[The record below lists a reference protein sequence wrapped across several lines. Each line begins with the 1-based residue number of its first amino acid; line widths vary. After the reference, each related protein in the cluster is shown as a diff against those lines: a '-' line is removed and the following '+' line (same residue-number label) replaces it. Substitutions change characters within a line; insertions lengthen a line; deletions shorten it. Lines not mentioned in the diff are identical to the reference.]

1 MRFRLAPFAASA
13 ATVLALATGVVP
25 AAAGLQYDVGIQK
38 SHTGNFTVGQNG
50 TFTITLSNAA
60 GASVS
65 STGNT
70 VVFTVTDTL
79 PAGLTYQSFAAGTS
93 AFTCSASGQVV
104 TCTGTPNL
112 SPGASTS
119 FTITVAVGAQ
129 AAPSVSNTASWTDNC
144 GAGCDSSP
152 NDHSST
158 DPVTVNLAPS
168 ASPSPSPRP
177 SPSPSPSPTA
187 VALPAAG
194 TGAGSGTGAPAA
206 LLAFLTVIVV
216 GGIATL
222 IRTRTARP
230 RS

>member
-25 AAAGLQYDVGIQK
+25 AAAGFPYDVGIQK

-50 TFTITLSNAA
+50 TFTIALSNGTGA
-60 GASVS
+60 GVAT
-65 STGNT
+65 TGN

-79 PAGLTYQSFAAGTS
+79 PTGLTYQSFAAGTS
-93 AFTCSASGQVV
+93 AFSCSAAGQVV

-168 ASPSPSPRP
+168 ASPSPSPSL